1 MLRTGWVGGY
11 MRMRFEAGAEEEFE
25 AGRGLLVDRL
35 VRWAGERGLPV
46 DGFLAEAAL
55 EYRHRA
61 TVDGRLG
68 LWEPRHVEEL
78 LLVWLPEQ
86 VTELPGEELG
96 DAPGTLRTLLRFL
109 HAAQLADPR
118 GPALEDSLAAVEV
131 AAEGYPVAM
140 ADRARWGLAKF
151 WATIAAEQGV
161 DVLDGSAL
169 QRFAERAQRGEVVY
183 DQQALDAVME
193 RRLTGRALAGVVRA
207 EPQLP
212 VVLSPDD
219 ELRRRAEASAVV
231 AQLRGLAEWVGRD
244 GRAVTAA
251 GRLRI
256 ADARELVDVLGT
268 GDEVEGVRSS
278 ADLPRLGLLVEW
290 AKKAR
295 LVRVAKGRLYAVAKA
310 RPVLVDPLQ
319 LWLRAFGACF
329 EMRQALIGARSGLHV
344 ESMLFHLYEEVLE
357 DVLNTLYSLPHP
369 MPWPHLRDSVH
380 LAYRSRFPF
389 DGGADLQ
396 GRMWF
401 EHADRDLRT
410 VLDALVDL
418 GAIER
423 HTGMADPVFVD
434 VDLFDAGDELP
445 PDLPPELAELMDVAG
460 APNDAAA
467 QERARARREELTA
480 GPVEL
485 IRLTELGTRAVR
497 QRLLALGRDAPLVGE
512 LAEAPAAGL
521 LGVLAEDYDPDT
533 ARAELAGWM
542 SARGERDAAMRQLT
556 DAVRTMDFRT
566 RAQAMLDVLLTALP
580 DGEGERLLRALR
592 GDARLAPLALNSLA
606 HQGLL
611 SPEDMTDAEH
621 LLVLAESLLQLV
633 ELAGGGYGAGEALRA
648 QGPEVMDAVAA
659 ALDSAHPDRAGLEE
673 LRRLAARAPRSRAAL
688 PGRAPGPRAS
698 AVGGSAGA
706 ASARAAAS
714 GIADQD
720 GTAHSAG
727 AGGVGTSTER
737 GVGWPSAPYVLV
749 GRAAV
754 GAWPRSGT
762 RTGCGPCVARSMDR
776 TGRGC
781 SPRRAVALRVRCCG
795 HRRSRCCGCAGRPAP
810 PWPAMVWPWPWPW
823 PWLRRRGCRGRRRG
837 RPRFSARFRNGV

>member
-1 MLRTGWVGGY
+1 
-11 MRMRFEAGAEEEFE
+11 MRFEAGAEEEFD
-25 AGRGLLVDRL
+25 AGCGLLVDRL

-46 DGFLAEAAL
+46 DAFLAEAAL

-78 LLVWLPEQ
+78 LLSWLPEQ
-86 VTELPGEELG
+86 VTELPGEECG
-96 DAPGTLRTLLRFL
+96 DAPGTLRALLRFL
-109 HAAQLADPR
+109 HAAHLADPR
-118 GPALEDSLAAVEV
+118 GPALEDSLAAVDE
-131 AAEGYPVAM
+131 AAGEYRAAM
-140 ADRARWGLAKF
+140 ADRTRWGLAKF
-151 WATIAAEQGV
+151 WVMTAAEQGV
-161 DVLDGSAL
+161 DVVDGAAL
-169 QRFAERAQRGEVVY
+169 QRFAERAQRGKVAY

-193 RRLTGRALAGVVRA
+193 RRLTGRVLTGVVRA

-212 VVLSPDD
+212 VVLPPDD
-219 ELRRRAEASAVV
+219 ELRRRAEMPAVV

-244 GRAVTAA
+244 GRAVTAT

-268 GDEVEGVRSS
+268 GDKAEGVRSS

-310 RPVLVDPLQ
+310 RQVLADPLQ
-319 LWLRAFGACF
+319 LWLRAFHAWF
-329 EMRQALIGARSGLHV
+329 ELRQALIGSRSGWHV
-344 ESMLFHLYEEVLE
+344 ESMLFDVYEEVLE
-357 DVLNTLYSLPHP
+357 DVLNTLYSLPYS

-380 LAYRSRFPF
+380 LAYRARFRF

-396 GRMWF
+396 HRMWL

-423 HTGMADPVFVD
+423 DRGMADPVFLD
-434 VDLFDAGDELP
+434 ADLSGAGDELP
-445 PDLPPELAELMDVAG
+445 ADMPPEFAELLGVAG
-460 APNDAAA
+460 APKDAAA

-497 QRLLALGRDAPLVGE
+497 KRLLVAGRDAPLVGE
-512 LAEAPAAGL
+512 LAQAPAAGL
-521 LGVLAEDYDPDT
+521 LGVLAEDYDPDA
-533 ARAELAGWM
+533 ARAELAGWI
-542 SARGERDAAMRQLT
+542 SAHGEWDAALRQLT
-556 DAVRTMDFRT
+556 DAVRTMAFRT

-580 DGEGERLLRALR
+580 DGGGEQLLRALR

-606 HQGLL
+606 HRELL

-633 ELAGGGYGAGEALRA
+633 ELAGGEGGAEEALRA
-648 QGPEVMDAVAA
+648 QSPEVRDAVAA

-673 LRRLAARAPRSRAAL
+673 LRRLAARALRTPAARL
-688 PGRAPGPRAS
+688 
-698 AVGGSAGA
+698 
-706 ASARAAAS
+706 
-714 GIADQD
+714 
-720 GTAHSAG
+720 
-727 AGGVGTSTER
+727 
-737 GVGWPSAPYVLV
+737 
-749 GRAAV
+749 
-754 GAWPRSGT
+754 
-762 RTGCGPCVARSMDR
+762 
-776 TGRGC
+776 GRG
-781 SPRRAVALRVRCCG
+781 RK
-795 HRRSRCCGCAGRPAP
+795 H
-810 PWPAMVWPWPWPW
+810 
-823 PWLRRRGCRGRRRG
+823 GRRVGKSSRK
-837 RPRFSARFRNGV
+837 RHR